1 MFFVQSENI
10 WKCVFSGSNGFQL
23 HHAHLG
29 DFHGD
34 SKKKSCPR
42 LKPPAD
48 LIFWA
53 TSGAVFGKKHGKH
66 PQYDV
71 CSSFWRWLCGAV
83 FEATAEA
90 TWSDIQNNPIL
101 IPQADQIYPVPGE
114 ATIAPAGPGVS
125 SLVRAPCPADWAGSW
140 RCGVAFA
147 REVKDF
153 YWKNMWYNIY
163 IYNMIIYLK
172 VASTYL
178 AKKKPK
184 PSNYLLKWHH
194 LCFRESEE
202 KKLRKRSF
210 KEFFSVFLSYSKKN
224 RSRNQVVKASFRKL
238 TFLQAFRW

>member
-1 MFFVQSENI
+1 MGENNLFDVRLWQHRNTALSGNLLKKFFLPCISNVVLQTSASRWTRVFPGESRFVQLKWCFLFNLKIFEN
-10 WKCVFSGSNGFQL
+10 VFSQGQMGFNSITPTLEIFMGIQ
-23 HHAHLG
+23 
-29 DFHGD
+29 
-34 SKKKSCPR
+34 KKKSCPR

-53 TSGAVFGKKHGKH
+53 TSGAVFGKKQHGKH

-163 IYNMIIYLK
+163 IYIIWLY
-172 VASTYL
+172 T
-178 AKKKPK
+178 
-184 PSNYLLKWHH
+184 
-194 LCFRESEE
+194 
-202 KKLRKRSF
+202 
-210 KEFFSVFLSYSKKN
+210 
-224 RSRNQVVKASFRKL
+224 
-238 TFLQAFRW
+238 